1 MNRAILSM
9 SLVLSAAAC
18 MGRQDP
24 QQEKVAL
31 LAADRAFDST
41 VAASG
46 LEGWVSFFN
55 DSGRQVNGRGEF
67 VVGKDA
73 IREHMRGTLSDPTT
87 SLRWSPDYA
96 EVSVDGTLGY
106 TFGNWTIT
114 GRDSI
119 GTRELG
125 RGRYLTIWRKA
136 LDGTWKAE
144 ADMGNE
150 TRP

>member
-1 MNRAILSM
+1 MRHTDFRLT
-9 SLVLSAAAC
+9 LVLVIAAC
-18 MGRQDP
+18 AGRQNP
-24 QQEKVAL
+24 QQEKAAL
-31 LAADRAFDST
+31 LATDRAFDST

-46 LEGWVSFFN
+46 LEGWVSFFS
-55 DSGRQVNGRGEF
+55 DSGRQVDSRGEF

-73 IREHMRGTLSDPTT
+73 IREHMRGTLGDPSR

-106 TFGNWTIT
+106 TFGRWTMS
-114 GRDSI
+114 GRDSL

-125 RGRYLTIWRKA
+125 RGRYLTIWRKN

-144 ADMGNE
+144 ADIGNE
-150 TRP
+150 SRP